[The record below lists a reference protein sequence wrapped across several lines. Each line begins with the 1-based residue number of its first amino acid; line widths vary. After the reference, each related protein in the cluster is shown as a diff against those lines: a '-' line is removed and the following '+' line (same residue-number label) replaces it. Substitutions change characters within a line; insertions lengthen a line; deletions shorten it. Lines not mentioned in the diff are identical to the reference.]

1 MQPAV
6 LEMVMNGGNKFM
18 GTHTHTQ
25 PVVHAYCGKTPLPSG
40 SVGWRWWR
48 LADDD
53 VRWREEDQTEGQSTA
68 KMGDGTER
76 IISPYSMFAFLD
88 NTY

>member
-18 GTHTHTQ
+18 GTHTHTR
-25 PVVHAYCGKTPLPSG
+25 PVVKRTPLPSG
-40 SVGWRWWR
+40 SVGWRRWR

-53 VRWREEDQTEGQSTA
+53 VRWRKEDQRGQSTA
-68 KMGDGTER
+68 KMGDRTER
-76 IISPYSMFAFLD
+76 NIYSGLPS
-88 NTY
+88 